1 MLKKIL
7 KYTFRTLLVILLVLM
22 LVPALLYIPA
32 VQDFVRGKAVGYAS
46 RTLGM
51 DLSVERLRLSFP
63 LRLSVDNT
71 LLTDKGDT
79 LLSCGHLSL
88 EVAVWPLLR
97 KEVAVR
103 SLELAKLAAH
113 YRDSTAGMDLKVA
126 AGQFA
131 VNDCRVGLPAKTVGI
146 SRIALT
152 DGDVFLNTAESAPA
166 EKADSAATL
175 PWQIDVG
182 KLTVAN
188 LAFGMRTAPAVTDLS
203 VRLPDGE
210 VDSCRV
216 LLDSRQVSV
225 KSILLNRGGYAYLT
239 APADAGEKAPD
250 KTAVPDKKTA
260 SNKTTAQSKAAP
272 SDKTAT
278 QGKAAHP
285 DKTAAADNA
294 SSPHDAAADD
304 GEAPALPWTVR
315 VGSIALNDNSLEYGT
330 LHHRPAAGFDPAF
343 IVLSPLDLSV
353 DSIYNRGADIALRI
367 RRLAFTERSG
377 LSVRNAAGAFAMD
390 STGISLSGFE
400 LATPLSGIRAEA
412 HAGAGIMRMAPD
424 TPLTADLSASLN
436 TEEIKLLYPQLIP
449 AALDDRIVRIKLSAA
464 GTLGDIKKAGLDI
477 SSPGHIDLAVNGT
490 AKNLLAPKR
499 LEAAARFEGEF
510 RDMAFLLEMLPDTAL
525 RRRVTIPERLTLR
538 GAADADRGLYSLAST
553 LTADGGQLTLNG
565 RIDPEKQIYDAEVLC
580 DSLPLNRFL
589 PADSLGAL
597 DFTLTAGGAGFDPL
611 LPQTRGSV
619 RMRIGRA
626 EYRSHDF
633 GGIELDADLENQ
645 HLSGRLYDRDEAL
658 RLLLS
663 VSGTLTEREQRIGVS
678 GNVFDFDLADMGI
691 TPEQIGGSFALDAD
705 ASASDAG
712 GMAARLTLDSIVIRS
727 KNRTDRIRRTN
738 VTFGTDTAATRAGLT
753 SGDLTLSF
761 AAPEPLDSLT
771 AAASRSAGVLAQQI
785 RSQHVDMD
793 SLKTVLPDFGLRV
806 SAGRDNILSS
816 FLRTKRIAFSNLDIA
831 GTNCDSLPV
840 SLRMRV
846 EKLAYGSIVLDTLT
860 ASAVQNGS
868 RLEYALRVANAPGNL
883 DNIALAGVYGHVVRN
898 TGAVNFY
905 QKNRAGREG
914 FRFGVD
920 AAWNDSLIRASVTP
934 LAPVFGSEPWTVNP
948 GNYLVYRFDG
958 NLSADLDMTHG
969 DQRFAIHTVP
979 ETDSLRGIRLDIA
992 GLNIGGALAMLP
1004 SAPPVGG
1011 VLGAAVTLNTG
1022 ADSLA
1027 VRGDVSVAGLSYDK
1041 QRFGD
1046 VGLGVRYAQGREQQ
1060 ADVRLTLDGADV
1072 LTARGNY
1079 RKERE
1084 SPLDLTASI
1093 PGFPLQRADV
1103 FLPADMLRLS
1113 GILSGKLHA
1122 GGTPQRLQL
1131 NGGLQFA
1138 QTEVRVPMIGTS
1150 FRLSSDTIR
1159 IDDSRVLF
1167 DDFAVTAPNKSP
1179 LTIGG
1184 YVDLTDFGRITADIA
1199 LRASDFQF
1207 VNVARKEGTA
1217 VYGKAYLDLDATAKG
1232 PLDEL
1237 VVRGSVALLKN
1248 TDINYVM
1255 QDSPMDVKE
1264 RPQNIVTFVS
1274 FRDMDNQSFAEATPT
1289 VRIGGMDILL
1299 NVDINDDVQ
1308 AAVDLSADGSNRID
1322 LQGGGNL
1329 TFTMNPLG
1337 DVSLSGKY
1345 VLSGGTVRYNPPVIS
1360 QKIFKITPDSYV
1372 DWVGN
1377 AADPAFNITAVET
1390 VRASV
1395 SADGQDSRSVNFNIS
1410 INIRNT
1416 LNDLEV
1422 SFGLSAPEDLT
1433 MQNQLNSLTAE
1444 QRANQAMNLLIYN
1457 TYTGPGTTAKVS
1469 TENPLNSFI
1478 QKELNQWAQN
1488 NLKGVDL
1495 SFGVDTYDQTAN
1507 GGTQRTDYSY
1517 KVSKNLFNNR
1527 VRAVIGGKFSTDADP
1542 TENLKENL
1550 IDDISLEYM
1559 VTKRD
1564 NMFVKL
1570 FRHTDYESILEGE
1583 VIETGVGFV
1592 IRKKMLKITD
1602 LFRFMKNKV
1611 QTQAAPPAKTAA
1623 NE

>member
-113 YRDSTAGMDLKVA
+113 YRDSTADMDLKVA

-166 EKADSAATL
+166 EKADSAAAL

-250 KTAVPDKKTA
+250 KTAVPDKRTA
-260 SNKTTAQSKAAP
+260 SNKTTARSKAAP

-285 DKTAAADNA
+285 DKTAAANNA

-315 VGSIALNDNSLEYGT
+315 VGSVALNDNSLEYGT

-377 LSVRNAAGAFAMD
+377 LSLRNAAGAFAMD

-449 AALDDRIVRIKLSAA
+449 AVLDDRIVRIKLSAA

-510 RDMAFLLEMLPDTAL
+510 RDMAFLLEMLPDTVL

-565 RIDPEKQIYDAEVLC
+565 RIEPEKQIYDAEVRC

-597 DFTLTAGGAGFDPL
+597 DFTLTAGGTGFDPL

-868 RLEYALRVANAPGNL
+868 RLEYALRVANVPGNL

-1072 LTARGNY
+1072 LTARGDY
-1079 RKERE
+1079 CKERE

-1377 AADPAFNITAVET
+1377 VADPAFNITAVET

-1495 SFGVDTYDQTAN
+1495 SFGIDSYGEDDPN
-1507 GGTQRTDYSY
+1507 GQRTDYSY
-1517 KVSKNLFNNR
+1517 RLSKSLFSNR

-1542 TENLKENL
+1542 SQNLKENL

-1559 VTKRD
+1559 LTKRD
-1564 NMFVKL
+1564 NMYLKV
-1570 FRHTDYESILEGE
+1570 FRHTGYESILEGE
-1583 VIETGVGFV
+1583 ITETGVGFV
-1592 IRKKMLKITD
+1592 IRKKLLRLGD
-1602 LFRFMKNKV
+1602 LFKPMRPKAEK
-1611 QTQAAPPAKTAA
+1611 QKR
-1623 NE
+1623 NESDARQK